1 MTREKIAK
9 ELFKRGNLKTQKEA
23 NEILE
28 LIIAIMRDSLIDGEK
43 ITLARFGTLLIVKR
57 KERTITVP
65 GKDAPEEVPEKKT
78 VKFQISKILKTEI
91 NS

>member
-9 ELFKRGNLKTQKEA
+9 ELFKKSNLKTQKEA

-65 GKDAPEEVPEKKT
+65 GKNDPEEVPEKKT